1 MKNKVTIIILLVAFI
16 IVLIS
21 ISNSLQNK
29 KNDLSLSKNIHSET
43 YSENVLTVTES
54 NFETEV
60 LNSDK
65 NVLIDFYADWCQ
77 PCKMLSPL
85 IEEIAN
91 ENKEIKFVKINV
103 DEESKLATKYNIM
116 YMPTLVMIENGE
128 EIERSIGYI
137 EKNEIEKLIE
147 K

>member
-65 NVLIDFYADWCQ
+65 KVLIDFYADWCQ